1 MENTKVE
8 NKNRKPTAKVVH
20 VVEDFCLSAET
31 LASIGYGTDR
41 SDEILAHIYPAG
53 LVVGHMSRD

>member
-8 NKNRKPTAKVVH
+8 NKNRKTTTKAAQ
-20 VVEDFCLSAET
+20 VVEDFCFSAET
-31 LASIGYGTDR
+31 LASIGYGTDH
-41 SDEILAHIYPAG
+41 SDEILSHVYPAG

>member
-8 NKNRKPTAKVVH
+8 NKSRKSVKTEKH
-20 VVEDFCLSAET
+20 VVEDFCISAET
-31 LASIGYGTDR
+31 LAGIGYGTDH

-53 LVVGHMSRD
+53 MVVGHMSRD